1 MKGKKNAKRKNAKRT
16 AGNMFL
22 SRKVPLVSTIT
33 TMSYMLLQLHKLSI
47 LLNHKKLRIVGC
59 HNSNRN
65 NSVIYDINP
74 SYLSIF
80 CRPDGTY
87 TTYCNEAVLLVIF
100 HSLAWD
106 QFFWETHSGIQ
117 WRLASSG
124 RMYQKVCNWAD
135 NTHFSIGFGWG
146 KSEMKQEKLLGG

>member
-1 MKGKKNAKRKNAKRT
+1 MQYI
-16 AGNMFL
+16 
-22 SRKVPLVSTIT
+22 SLVCFYVLYRWLCLGQYVVFKEMQVHHLPT
-33 TMSYMLLQLHKLSI
+33 
-47 LLNHKKLRIVGC
+47 NNVGW

-65 NSVIYDINP
+65 NSIIYDINP

-117 WRLASSG
+117 WRLASSC
-124 RMYQKVCNWAD
+124 RMYQKVCNGAD
-135 NTHFSIGFGWG
+135 KTHFSIGFGWG
-146 KSEMKQEKLLGG
+146 KSEMKQEKLS